1 MRSGALGHQ
10 PDQPAPCVELAL
22 GRCRE
27 SHLAA
32 QSRRSTT
39 GQAPKSADQQLIS
52 TNTWGPQDFFQI
64 HFYLSETDFITK
76 VCNKHDT
83 DLFYMPSIT
92 NAVLG

>member
-39 GQAPKSADQQLIS
+39 AQAPKSADQQLIS
-52 TNTWGPQDFFQI
+52 TNIWGVQDFFKFTRYAI
-64 HFYLSETDFITK
+64 IEFVTI
-76 VCNKHDT
+76 VCNKQGNRSP
-83 DLFYMPSIT
+83 LC
-92 NAVLG
+92 LQ

>member
-39 GQAPKSADQQLIS
+39 AQAPKSADQQLIS
-52 TNTWGPQDFFQI
+52 TNIWGLKDFLKFTYYAEI
-64 HFYLSETDFITK
+64 DFATK
-76 VCNKHDT
+76 VCNKQGNIT
-83 DLFYMPSIT
+83 FMPSIT